1 VLSLA
6 DVQLEKGYTKI
17 ANEILERMA
26 LTKLSPTQFRLI
38 LVIWRYTY
46 GFNRKDHEM
55 SLSFLAEATGI
66 HKQRVKQELD
76 KLIESNIIIVIEE
89 GTYSKSRKL
98 SFNKDYDTW
107 NIRSAKKCTVS
118 EIADS
123 TVSKNADST
132 VSEIAYTTVSE
143 FAYQEINNK
152 KNIKENIKEEEED
165 RMLQS
170 DFQLIADKFIQRRGH
185 GFDLSPEDE
194 RAIHR
199 LLDDNIPTDI
209 ILKYIDEIFD
219 QYEPKHRLDYIKSF
233 KYIEKVILDRYFGQ
247 KGEERTNDGAVHK
260 HRRGVGRSTKE
271 SKSYEQ
277 ALREAEAA
285 RKAWGG

>member
-1 VLSLA
+1 MPESFYFPVYSGLLTAQHREKIGPAIWEFLWLVSKVTKEVQEEGETWGIVLGGRPVKIAEIVADLGGNERSIRRNLAKLKEHGYIDSKRAPYGEIFRVRKSKKFIHSRVDKNVLS
-6 DVQLEKGYTKI
+6 DT
-17 ANEILERMA
+17 ERPG
-26 LTKLSPTQFRLI
+26 KNDHSVPTERTFFVGR
-38 LVIWRYTY
+38 
-46 GFNRKDHEM
+46 
-55 SLSFLAEATGI
+55 S
-66 HKQRVKQELD
+66 D
-76 KLIESNIIIVIEE
+76 KNV
-89 GTYSKSRKL
+89 RC
-98 SFNKDYDTW
+98 NKD
-107 NIRSAKKCTVS
+107 
-118 EIADS
+118 
-123 TVSKNADST
+123 
-132 VSEIAYTTVSE
+132 
-143 FAYQEINNK
+143 
-152 KNIKENIKEEEED
+152 IKDIKNIKEEEEE

-170 DFQLIADKFIQRRGH
+170 DFQLIADKFIQRRAH

-199 LLDDNIPTDI
+199 LLGDNIPTDI

-271 SKSYEQ
+271 GKSYEQ
-277 ALREAEAA
+277 VLREAEAA